1 MGMYY
6 RKLQTVKH
14 ALQYY
19 ITRPNASE
27 KDLVREKNLLKSVE
41 EANYNLVKLKSYLKQ
56 IFNPEPIT
64 LQEMLE
70 KYCKSYVFDKK
81 LNKLVYV
88 HYLERNPAGDWV
100 IIRNENFSLEGYDG
114 EYFEE
119 NRYYPIII
127 PTFEKRGI
135 NK

>member
-1 MGMYY
+1 MIK
-6 RKLQTVKH
+6 RKRINRAINNIEYLAKQPSISPGRIREVEFNVKK
-14 ALQYY
+14 LNEL
-19 ITRPNASE
+19 I
-27 KDLVREKNLLKSVE
+27 E
-41 EANYNLVKLKSYLKQ
+41 E
-56 IFNPEPIT
+56 IFNPKPIT

-114 EYFEE
+114 EYFQE

-127 PTFEKRGI
+127 PTFEKRGM
-135 NK
+135 

>member
-1 MGMYY
+1 MIK
-6 RKLQTVKH
+6 RKCIDHVINNMEYLSKQSFISPDH
-14 ALQYY
+14 
-19 ITRPNASE
+19 
-27 KDLVREKNLLKSVE
+27 VREVE
-41 EANYNLVKLKSYLKQ
+41 LNVIKLNELIEE
-56 IFNPEPIT
+56 IFNPKPIT

-70 KYCKSYVFDKK
+70 EYCKSYVFDKK

-135 NK
+135 KK

>member
-1 MGMYY
+1 MIK
-6 RKLQTVKH
+6 RKCIDHVINNMEYLAKQSFIFPDH
-14 ALQYY
+14 
-19 ITRPNASE
+19 
-27 KDLVREKNLLKSVE
+27 VREVE
-41 EANYNLVKLKSYLKQ
+41 FNVIKLNELIEE
-56 IFNPEPIT
+56 IFNPKPIT

-70 KYCKSYVFDKK
+70 EYCKSYVFDKK